1 MRHEVNEFDPRWW
14 SGAVRRAMVSRAGV
28 SAGRRARSIAVA
40 SMTILAAGCAGGGGS
55 GDPGAK
61 SLPAGETCQSLRGQ
75 LDRLLARGVQPKV
88 EALSAGRKLSP
99 KDRADAE
106 AYNRIL
112 NQYLGARC
120 HV

>member
-1 MRHEVNEFDPRWW
+1 MK
-14 SGAVRRAMVSRAGV
+14 RAGAKASGSRIGAICAV
-28 SAGRRARSIAVA
+28 SV
-40 SMTILAAGCAGGGGS
+40 TLLVAGCAGGSG
-55 GDPGAK
+55 GDPGAR
-61 SLPAGETCQSLRGQ
+61 SLPAGESCQSLRGQ

-99 KDRADAE
+99 KDKADAE

>member
-1 MRHEVNEFDPRWW
+1 M
-14 SGAVRRAMVSRAGV
+14 G
-28 SAGRRARSIAVA
+28 AGRSASAVA
-40 SMTILAAGCAGGGGS
+40 AAFLTVVMAGCAGGGG
-55 GDPGAK
+55 DPGARP
-61 SLPAGETCQSLRGQ
+61 LPSGETCQSLRGQ

-88 EALSAGRKLSP
+88 EALSAGRSLSA

-120 HV
+120 HL

>member
-1 MRHEVNEFDPRWW
+1 MARAAVNV
-14 SGAVRRAMVSRAGV
+14 A
-28 SAGRRARSIAVA
+28 RRARA
-40 SMTILAAGCAGGGGS
+40 MTAAGLALVIAGCAGGSG

-61 SLPAGETCQSLRGQ
+61 PLPMGETCQSLRGQ
-75 LDRLLARGVQPKV
+75 LDRLLSRGVQPKV
-88 EALSAGRKLSP
+88 EALSAGRKMSP
-99 KDRADAE
+99 KDKADAE

>member
-1 MRHEVNEFDPRWW
+1 MT
-14 SGAVRRAMVSRAGV
+14 
-28 SAGRRARSIAVA
+28 RARERATGARARAALAA
-40 SMTILAAGCAGGGGS
+40 SLALLAAGCAGGGG
-55 GDPGAK
+55 GDPGAR
-61 SLPAGETCQSLRGQ
+61 SLPNGETCQSLRGQ
-75 LDRLLARGVQPKV
+75 LDRLLSRGVQSKV

-99 KDRADAE
+99 NDKAEAE

>member
-1 MRHEVNEFDPRWW
+1 
-14 SGAVRRAMVSRAGV
+14 VRGIVV
-28 SAGRRARSIAVA
+28 LSIA
-40 SMTILAAGCAGGGGS
+40 LAMAGCAGGTG

-61 SLPAGETCQSLRGQ
+61 PLPMGETCQSLRAQ
-75 LDRLLARGVQPKV
+75 LDRLLARGVQSKV

-99 KDRADAE
+99 KDKADAE
-106 AYNRIL
+106 AYNRAL

>member
-1 MRHEVNEFDPRWW
+1 
-14 SGAVRRAMVSRAGV
+14 V
-28 SAGRRARSIAVA
+28 SAGRRARAMMAAGLTV
-40 SMTILAAGCAGGGGS
+40 LAAGCAGGS
-55 GDPGAK
+55 GDPGARP
-61 SLPAGETCQSLRGQ
+61 LPMGETCQSLRGQ

-88 EALSAGRKLSP
+88 EALSAGRSLSA

>member
-1 MRHEVNEFDPRWW
+1 MTSENEIQ
-14 SGAVRRAMVSRAGV
+14 GVAVSRAGV
-28 SAGRRARSIAVA
+28 GARPGA
-40 SMTILAAGCAGGGGS
+40 SVLAAAFLAILVAGCAGGGG
-55 GDPGAK
+55 GDPGARP
-61 SLPAGETCQSLRGQ
+61 LPSGETCQSLRGQ

-88 EALSAGRKLSP
+88 EALSAGRSLSA

-120 HV
+120 HL

>member
-1 MRHEVNEFDPRWW
+1 MCSIRVTDQQPIVVQGLRRCGACVRHEIDQFDPRKR

-40 SMTILAAGCAGGGGS
+40 SMTILAAGCAGGGG
-55 GDPGAK
+55 
-61 SLPAGETCQSLRGQ
+61 
-75 LDRLLARGVQPKV
+75 VQPKV
-88 EALSAGRKLSP
+88 EALSAGRSLSA

>member
-1 MRHEVNEFDPRWW
+1 MSRAGG
-14 SGAVRRAMVSRAGV
+14 SAVRRARAIVATGLC
-28 SAGRRARSIAVA
+28 AVMA
-40 SMTILAAGCAGGGGS
+40 SGCAGGAGS
-55 GDPGAK
+55 GDPGARP
-61 SLPAGETCQSLRGQ
+61 LPMGETCQSLRGQ

-88 EALSAGRKLSP
+88 EALSAGRQLAP

-120 HV
+120 HVG

>member
-1 MRHEVNEFDPRWW
+1 M
-14 SGAVRRAMVSRAGV
+14 SRAGV
-28 SAGRRARSIAVA
+28 SVMRRARAMTVAIFAVV
-40 SMTILAAGCAGGGGS
+40 AAGCAGGGS
-55 GDPGAK
+55 GDPGARP
-61 SLPAGETCQSLRGQ
+61 LPAGETCQSLRGQ

-88 EALSAGRKLSP
+88 EALSAGRNLSA

>member
-1 MRHEVNEFDPRWW
+1 
-14 SGAVRRAMVSRAGV
+14 
-28 SAGRRARSIAVA
+28 
-40 SMTILAAGCAGGGGS
+40 
-55 GDPGAK
+55 
-61 SLPAGETCQSLRGQ
+61 
-75 LDRLLARGVQPKV
+75 LLARGVQPKV
-88 EALSAGRKLSP
+88 EALSAGRSLSA